1 MKRVNKIDYMNSQF
15 DKLLYYLLIFV
26 YFLSVAHYY
35 VIKCAVP
42 LTVSQ
47 MTTGQMVF
55 DQKAWHPNVT
65 GTKEIGLRAKLR
77 GINHTALRGKPL
89 ETLDR

>member
-1 MKRVNKIDYMNSQF
+1 
-15 DKLLYYLLIFV
+15 
-26 YFLSVAHYY
+26 
-35 VIKCAVP
+35 
-42 LTVSQ
+42 

-89 ETLDR
+89 ETFDR